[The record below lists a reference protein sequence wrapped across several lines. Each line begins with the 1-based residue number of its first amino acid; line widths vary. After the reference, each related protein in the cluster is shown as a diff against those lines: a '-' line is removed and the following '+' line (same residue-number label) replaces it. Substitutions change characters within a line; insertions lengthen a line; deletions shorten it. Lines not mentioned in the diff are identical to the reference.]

1 MRCTTTTS
9 SSASAACSRYK
20 AVRNYPEAAVEKTAL
35 AAGGHALNP
44 TLRENIDQKVQWHK
58 DEIERLE
65 AIKAKLPT
73 LLDVNLRDLREAMN
87 Y

>member
-1 MRCTTTTS
+1 MNNS
-9 SSASAACSRYK
+9 
-20 AVRNYPEAAVEKTAL
+20 NAL
-35 AAGGHALNP
+35 QTEGRLTVAYGQPVARDINP
-44 TLRENIDQKVQWHK
+44 TMRENIDSKINWHK

-65 AIKAKLPT
+65 NIKGKLPQ